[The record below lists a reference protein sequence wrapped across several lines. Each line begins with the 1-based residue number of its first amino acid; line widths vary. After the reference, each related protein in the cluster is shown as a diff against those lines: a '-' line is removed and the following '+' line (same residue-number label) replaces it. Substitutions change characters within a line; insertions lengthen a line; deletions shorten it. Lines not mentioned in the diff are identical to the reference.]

1 MHLNNILTKGVW
13 LDLSTSKKKDYNP
26 LDYFRMGIIDEI
38 SFFFLDV
45 ENTAHCQKLGKN
57 DAKIKR
63 QDVRQKKIKIYV
75 EHPQKHSRH
84 YFESFLLTAIL
95 LIYKLLR

>member
-1 MHLNNILTKGVW
+1 
-13 LDLSTSKKKDYNP
+13 
-26 LDYFRMGIIDEI
+26 MGIIDEI
-38 SFFFLDV
+38 SFFFFDV
-45 ENTAHCQKLGKN
+45 ENSPLSKTIGRN